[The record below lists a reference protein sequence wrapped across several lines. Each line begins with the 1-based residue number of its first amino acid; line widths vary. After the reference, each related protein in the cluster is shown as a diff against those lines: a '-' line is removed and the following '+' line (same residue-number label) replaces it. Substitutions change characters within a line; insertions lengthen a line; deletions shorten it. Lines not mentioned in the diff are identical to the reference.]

1 MLQNPCL
8 EWPATPSSGRWK
20 PAKLEDPSF
29 YENTMAISMMKGH
42 VEDSYE
48 STGPDSYHAPGTHAQ
63 SGVQFLRCSLQLFR
77 FPKGVH
83 AEKFD
88 DLGYP

>member
-1 MLQNPCL
+1 
-8 EWPATPSSGRWK
+8 
-20 PAKLEDPSF
+20 
-29 YENTMAISMMKGH
+29 MMKGH
-42 VEDSYE
+42 VKDSHE

-63 SGVQFLRCSLQLFR
+63 SGVQFLRCFLQLFR
-77 FPKGVH
+77 FPTGVH